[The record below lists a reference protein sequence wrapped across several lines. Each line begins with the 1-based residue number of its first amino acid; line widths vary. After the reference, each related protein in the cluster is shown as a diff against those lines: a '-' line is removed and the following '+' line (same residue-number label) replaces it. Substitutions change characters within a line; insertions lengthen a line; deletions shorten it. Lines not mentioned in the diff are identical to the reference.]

1 MENRRQRKRPRRS
14 PWDYVIFG
22 FLGFVILVLCVW
34 IAVGITNEY
43 TIELQVN
50 GSAEVTLEYGTEY
63 RDAGAQARCWGSHK
77 NKDPFELEVQAQSDL
92 DTSKVGTYRITYT
105 ASYQRQTKKVE
116 RIVHVVDT
124 QMPVIS
130 LVSDPDHYTLPGQ
143 VYEEEGF
150 SAMDG
155 HDGDITH
162 KVQRELTDTEVIY
175 TVTDASGN
183 TAELR
188 RPIVYKDPEA
198 PVLTLLGDMEIT
210 IEAGTSYAE
219 PGFTAVDNCDGEIAH
234 LVNISGN
241 VNIWSAGSYVITYT
255 VTDSYGNV
263 STATRTVNVKA
274 KQTGGGNV
282 GGTQVDGT
290 GKVIYLTFDDG
301 PSSYTLELLQVLE
314 KYNVKATFFV
324 TGNSRLDYLLKI
336 DAAGHAIGLHSV
348 THKYSE
354 IYASEDAFFADLY
367 KIQSLVEDKIGRKVW
382 LMRFPGGSSNME
394 SAKYCKGIMTKL
406 TKAVVD
412 QGFHYFDWNVDSDD
426 AGGAR
431 SAEEVFRNVTE
442 GCAKKKS
449 YAVVLQHDIKGFSV
463 KAVEDIIIWG
473 LSNGFAF
480 EKLTEN
486 SPGSHHPVNN

>member
-63 RDAGAQARCWGSHK
+63 RDAGAQAQCWGSHK
-77 NKDPFELEVQAQSDL
+77 NKEPFELEVQTQSDL

-274 KQTGGGNV
+274 KQTGGGDV

-301 PSSYTLELLQVLE
+301 PSSYTLELLQVLFIAQ
-314 KYNVKATFFV
+314 VLFC
-324 TGNSRLDYLLKI
+324 
-336 DAAGHAIGLHSV
+336 HQ
-348 THKYSE
+348 
-354 IYASEDAFFADLY
+354 AD
-367 KIQSLVEDKIGRKVW
+367 SLPN
-382 LMRFPGGSSNME
+382 L
-394 SAKYCKGIMTKL
+394 
-406 TKAVVD
+406 
-412 QGFHYFDWNVDSDD
+412 FDI
-426 AGGAR
+426 
-431 SAEEVFRNVTE
+431 
-442 GCAKKKS
+442 
-449 YAVVLQHDIKGFSV
+449 VLQV
-463 KAVEDIIIWG
+463 
-473 LSNGFAF
+473 
-480 EKLTEN
+480 
-486 SPGSHHPVNN
+486 